1 MDASERPVTI
11 LYIAGAGRSG
21 STIIDNIL
29 GRVDGMASVGELR
42 FLWERGILE
51 QRLCGCGRPFM
62 ECPTWSAILLE
73 AFPDVD
79 LPALARRM
87 VDLQQAGIRAR
98 RLPQVIRPSSRNH
111 LQRIMSE
118 YLGNLSRLY
127 AVTAAH
133 LGGGVVVDSSKL
145 PAYGAMLE
153 MLPGVDVRVVHL
165 VRDPRATAY
174 SWLRKKVLTDRAGM
188 AFMQQQGPVKAS
200 ALWDLWNVAAEL
212 LWRRSSRYLRV
223 HYEWFVQEPRAVVER
238 ILAHA
243 GVAGATTPFVSERE
257 VDLTANHTV
266 AGNPSRFSTGRVAIR
281 ADDEWVTAMR
291 RWDRLR
297 VTVVTWPLLLR
308 YGYPVRPALAQ
319 PPTPAPAP
327 ASSPAPPAPRAADR
341 PRDGRSAGGTT
352 G

>member
-1 MDASERPVTI
+1 MDASERPITI

-29 GRVDGMASVGELR
+29 GRVEGIASVGELR

-51 QRLCGCGRPFM
+51 QRLCGCGRPFL
-62 ECPTWSAILLE
+62 ECPTWGAILLE
-73 AFPDVD
+73 AFPDTD
-79 LPALARRM
+79 LTALARRM

-98 RLPQVIRPSSRNH
+98 RLPQVIRRSSRDR
-111 LQRIMSE
+111 LRRTMSE
-118 YLGNLSRLY
+118 YLENLSRLY

-153 MLPGVDVRVVHL
+153 MLPGADVRVVHL
-165 VRDPRATAY
+165 IRDPRATAY
-174 SWLRKKVLTDRAGM
+174 SWLRKKALTDRAGT

-200 ALWDLWNVAAEL
+200 ALWDLWNLAAEL
-212 LWRRSSRYLRV
+212 LWRGSPRYLRI
-223 HYEWFVQEPRAVVER
+223 HYESFVREPRAVVER

-243 GVAGATTPFVSERE
+243 GHAGSGTPFVSERE
-257 VDLTANHTV
+257 VELTSNHTV

-281 ADDEWVTAMR
+281 ADDEWVTTMR

-308 YGYPVRPALAQ
+308 YGYPVT
-319 PPTPAPAP
+319 PTPAPAP
-327 ASSPAPPAPRAADR
+327 ARTPAPTAPAPAPPAPRAADP
-341 PRDGRSAGGTT
+341 PRDGRSAG
-352 G
+352 